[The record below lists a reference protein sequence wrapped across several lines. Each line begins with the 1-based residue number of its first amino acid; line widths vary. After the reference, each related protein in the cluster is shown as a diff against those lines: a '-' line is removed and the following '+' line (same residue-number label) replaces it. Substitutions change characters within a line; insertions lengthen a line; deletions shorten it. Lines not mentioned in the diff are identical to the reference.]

1 MKRTPM
7 TARGAE
13 ALRAELKKLKTQ
25 DRPNVIKAIA
35 EARGHGDLS
44 ENAEYH
50 AAREQQGF
58 IEGRI
63 GEIEGKLS
71 NAEVIDPATLP
82 DHGKVVFGATVQLE
96 DQANGERVTYQVVG
110 EDEADIRA
118 GRISVTSPIARA
130 LVGKSEGDVVDVTA
144 PGGTHSYEILTV
156 RLTPG

>member
-1 MKRTPM
+1 M
-7 TARGAE
+7 TLRGADS
-13 ALRAELKKLKTQ
+13 LRAELKRLKSEA
-25 DRPNVIKAIA
+25 RPAIIRAIA

-63 GEIEGKLS
+63 KEIEHKLAS
-71 NAEVIDPATLP
+71 AEIIDPTRLP
-82 DHGKVVFGATVQLE
+82 NTGKVVFGASVELE
-96 DQANGERVTYQVVG
+96 DQADGARVVYQVVG

-130 LVGKSEGDVVDVTA
+130 LVGKSEGEVVDVAA
-144 PGGTHSYEILTV
+144 PGGIRSYEIVAV
-156 RLTPG
+156 RLS

>member
-7 TARGAE
+7 TLRGAE
-13 ALRAELKKLKTQ
+13 ALRAELRRLKTEA
-25 DRPNVIKAIA
+25 RPSVIKAIA

-63 GEIEGKLS
+63 KEIEMKLAS
-71 NAEVIDPATLP
+71 AEVIDPSKLTNT
-82 DHGKVVFGATVQLE
+82 GKVVFGAVVELE
-96 DQANGERVTYQVVG
+96 DQDDGSRVVYQVSG

-118 GRISVTSPIARA
+118 GRISITSPIARA
-130 LVGKSEGDVVDVTA
+130 LVGKSQGDVVDVSA
-144 PGGTHSYEILTV
+144 PGGIRSYEIVAV
-156 RLTPG
+156 RFEG

>member
-7 TARGAE
+7 TLRGAE
-13 ALRAELKKLKTQ
+13 ALRAELKRLKSEA
-25 DRPNVIKAIA
+25 RPNVIKAIT

-63 GEIEGKLS
+63 GDIELKLS
-71 NAEVIDPATLP
+71 NAEIIDPAKLAVT
-82 DHGKVVFGATVQLE
+82 DKVVFGATVELE
-96 DQANGERVTYQVVG
+96 DQDGGVRVIYQIVG

-130 LVGKSEGDVVDVTA
+130 VIGKSAGDVVDVAA
-144 PGGTHSYEILTV
+144 PGGMRSYEIVAV
-156 RLTPG
+156 RYG

>member
-7 TARGAE
+7 TVRGAE
-13 ALRAELKKLKTQ
+13 ALRAELKKLKTES
-25 DRPNVIKAIA
+25 RPNVIKAIA

-63 GEIEGKLS
+63 GELEAKLS
-71 NAEVIDPATLP
+71 TAEIIDTSRMAGT
-82 DHGKVVFGATVQLE
+82 GKIVFGCMVELE
-96 DQANGERVTYQVVG
+96 NQDDGGAVKYQIVG

-118 GRISVTSPIARA
+118 GRISITSPIARA
-130 LVGKSEGDVVDVTA
+130 LVGKSEGDVVDVDA
-144 PGGTHSYEILTV
+144 PGGVKSFEVVSVHYE
-156 RLTPG
+156 

>member
-7 TARGAE
+7 TLRGAA
-13 ALRAELKKLKTQ
+13 ALRAELKRLKSES
-25 DRPNVIKAIA
+25 RPSVIKAIA

-63 GEIEGKLS
+63 KDIEHKLG
-71 NAEVIDPATLP
+71 NAEVIEPGKLP
-82 DHGKVVFGATVQLE
+82 NTGKVVFGALVELE
-96 DQANGERVTYQVVG
+96 DQADGTRVAYQVVG

-118 GRISVTSPIARA
+118 GRISVSSPIARA
-130 LVGKSEGDVVDVTA
+130 LVGKRQGEVVDVAA
-144 PGGTHSYEILTV
+144 PGGTRSYEIVAV
-156 RLTPG
+156 RFE

>member
-1 MKRTPM
+1 M
-7 TARGAE
+7 TTRGAE
-13 ALRAELKKLKTQ
+13 ALRAELKRLKSEA
-25 DRPNVIKAIA
+25 RPNVIKAIA

-63 GEIEGKLS
+63 KEIESKLAT
-71 NAEVIDPATLP
+71 AEIIDTSKLTNT
-82 DHGKVVFGATVQLE
+82 GKVVFGAVVELE
-96 DQANGERVTYQVVG
+96 DQDDGTRVVYQVAG

-118 GRISVTSPIARA
+118 GRVSITSPIARA

-144 PGGTHSYEILTV
+144 PGGTRSYEIVAV
-156 RLTPG
+156 RFE

>member
-7 TARGAE
+7 ILRGAE
-13 ALRAELKKLKTQ
+13 ALRAELKKLKTEA
-25 DRPNVIKAIA
+25 RPNVIKAIA

-63 GEIEGKLS
+63 GELEAKLS
-71 NAEVIDPATLP
+71 TAEIIDPSRMAGT
-82 DHGKVVFGATVQLE
+82 GKIVFGCLVELE
-96 DQANGERVTYQVVG
+96 NQDDGGAVKYQIVG

-118 GRISVTSPIARA
+118 GRISITSPIARA
-130 LVGKSEGDVVDVTA
+130 LVGKSEGDVVDVDA
-144 PGGTHSYEILTV
+144 PGGVKSFEVVSVHYE
-156 RLTPG
+156 

>member
-7 TARGAE
+7 TTRGAE
-13 ALRAELKKLKTQ
+13 ALRAELKRLKT
-25 DRPNVIKAIA
+25 DARPTVIKAIA

-63 GEIEGKLS
+63 NEIEAKLS
-71 NAEVIDPATLP
+71 TAEIIDMTKLTNT
-82 DHGKVVFGATVQLE
+82 GKVVFGAVVELE
-96 DQANGERVTYQVVG
+96 DQGGGSRVTYQVVG

-118 GRISVTSPIARA
+118 GRVSITSPIARA
-130 LVGKSEGDVVDVTA
+130 LVGKSEGDVVDVAA
-144 PGGTHSYEILTV
+144 PGGTRSYEIV
-156 RLTPG
+156 SVSFE